1 MSVTLT
7 ETAAHRVRDFLQKR
21 GGGVGMRFGVK
32 KSGCSGFAYVVDFAD
47 AVDNEDAIYETNGVN
62 VIVDPKSLPFVDGT
76 EIDFRR
82 EGLNEVFVYDNPN
95 VKSECG
101 CGESF
106 GIS

>member
-7 ETAAHRVRDFLQKR
+7 EAAAHRVRDFLDKR
-21 GGGVGMRFGVK
+21 GGGVGMRFGVR

-47 AVDNEDAIYETNGVN
+47 EVETNDEIYESNGVN
-62 VIVDPKSLPFVDGT
+62 VVVDGKSLPFVDGT

-82 EGLNEVFVYDNPN
+82 EGLNEIFVYDNPN

>member
-7 ETAAHRVRDFLQKR
+7 EAAAHRVQTYLEKR

-32 KSGCSGFAYVVDFAD
+32 PSGCSGYSYVVDFAD
-47 AVDNEDAIYETNGVN
+47 EVDGEDAIYETHGVN
-62 VIVDPKSLPFVDGT
+62 VIVDAKSLPYVDGT
-76 EIDFRR
+76 CIDFRR
-82 EGLNEVFVYDNPN
+82 EGLNEVFVYENPN
-95 VKSECG
+95 VKNECG

>member
-7 ETAAHRVRDFLQKR
+7 ETAAGRVRDFLQKR
-21 GGGVGMRFGVK
+21 GGGVGMRFGVR

-47 AVDNEDAIYETNGVN
+47 EVDQEDEIFQSNGVN
-62 VIVDPKSLPFVDGT
+62 VIVDAKSLPFVDGT
-76 EIDFRR
+76 QIDFRR

-106 GIS
+106 GIA

>member
-7 ETAAHRVRDFLQKR
+7 EAAAHRVRDFLEKR
-21 GGGVGMRFGVK
+21 GGGVGMRFGVR

-47 AVDNEDAIYETNGVN
+47 EVETNDEIYESNGVN
-62 VIVDPKSLPFVDGT
+62 VVVDGKSLPFVDGT

-82 EGLNEVFVYDNPN
+82 EGLNEIFVYDNPN

>member
-7 ETAAHRVRDFLQKR
+7 EAAAHRVRDFLEKR
-21 GGGVGMRFGVK
+21 GGGVGMRFGVR

-47 AVDNEDAIYETNGVN
+47 EVETNDEIYESNGVN
-62 VIVDPKSLPFVDGT
+62 VIVDGKSLPFVDGT

-82 EGLNEVFVYDNPN
+82 EGLNEIFVYDNPN

>member
-7 ETAAHRVRDFLQKR
+7 ETAAGRVRDFLQKR
-21 GGGVGMRFGVK
+21 GGGVGMRFGVR

-47 AVDNEDAIYETNGVN
+47 EVDQEDEIFQSNGVN
-62 VIVDPKSLPFVDGT
+62 VIVGAKSLPFVDGT
-76 EIDFRR
+76 QIDFRR

-106 GIS
+106 GIA

>member
-7 ETAAHRVRDFLQKR
+7 EAAAERVRNFLDKR

-32 KSGCSGFAYVVDFAD
+32 SSGCSGFAYVVDFAD
-47 AVDNEDAIYETNGVN
+47 DVDNEDEVYQTHGVS
-62 VIVDPKSLPFVDGT
+62 VIVDAKSLPYVTGT
-76 EIDFRR
+76 CIDFRR
-82 EGLNEVFVYDNPN
+82 EGLNEVFVYENPN
-95 VKSECG
+95 VKNECG

>member
-7 ETAAHRVRDFLQKR
+7 DSAAQRVRSYLEKR
-21 GGGVGMRFGVK
+21 GGGQGMRFGIK

-47 AVDNEDAIYETNGVN
+47 DIDGDDNVYESFGVN
-62 VIVDPKSLPFVDGT
+62 VIVDEKSLPFVNGT
-76 EIDFRR
+76 CIDFRR
-82 EGLNEVFVYDNPN
+82 EGLNEVFVYENPN

>member
-21 GGGVGMRFGVK
+21 GGGAGMRFGVR

-47 AVDNEDAIYETNGVN
+47 AIGNEDAVYETNGVN
-62 VIVDPKSLPFVDGT
+62 VIVDQKSLPFVDGT

-106 GIS
+106 GIA